1 MFWPRRVSGHGVMC
15 HTIPWR
21 LPMKMNRLIPMLPV
35 RSMPASVDFYEKLGF
50 SVEQRNEDWRWAM
63 LCFGECRL
71 MVDESINVHPSSPR
85 SSVLYL
91 YPDDIVEFHQQLR
104 RNGLAVPDLEVTF
117 YGMTELRIDDPDGNR
132 LWIGQ
137 KASTGA

>member
-1 MFWPRRVSGHGVMC
+1 
-15 HTIPWR
+15 
-21 LPMKMNRLIPMLPV
+21 MKMSRLIPMLPV

-50 SVEQRNEDWRWAM
+50 SIEQRNDDWRWAM

-71 MVDESINVHPSSPR
+71 MVDESINVHPDIPR

-91 YPDDIVEFHQQLR
+91 YPDDISEFHRQVR
-104 RNGLAVPDLEVTF
+104 RNGLVVPDLEVTF
-117 YGMTELRIDDPDGNR
+117 YGMTEFRIDDPDGNR

-137 KASTGA
+137 NASTGA